1 MISMIKKFLNLA
13 GERKKRLYLAWLFQ
27 ALTSICEGAIYF
39 TLFLAIRDIL
49 SGSFTKENL
58 LRYSFTFLA
67 YTVLHFIFYY
77 LTIAK
82 QRPVSYAM
90 MRDERL
96 SIAAKIKLFPLH
108 YFTKDKISQLTS
120 LFTTDLSFVEMNI
133 MEIIAGF
140 VSSMAMTIIFA
151 LMLLIVDWRMALL
164 LLVGIIPGYIIYQQF
179 QKSMVQ
185 LGEQKKNAQVQ
196 MIDSTLEYV
205 QGMETIKAYRLEQSG
220 RLVEKQVD
228 GYCVASDRYESALTN
243 WNMGYKICL
252 NLGLFLSLGI
262 GTTMIY
268 SGSLAPA
275 TYLFFAIMGII
286 FYRPLEALMGSF
298 AMMNLA
304 NASLDNISEIHNL
317 PAEME
322 KQGATQF
329 TDTQADI
336 RFENVSFS
344 YDGKR
349 EAINHVSF
357 SAKPGTITALVGPSG
372 SGKSTLLNLIPGF
385 LTPKNGQILLNGKN
399 TKILRHS
406 DLVHHVSIVFQ
417 EVYLFQD
424 TMMNNIRMGNQTA
437 TDEQVIEAAKKAHC
451 HEFIEKLPQGY
462 QTVISEGGASLSGGE
477 RQRVAIARAILKDSP
492 IILLDE
498 ALSSLD
504 AENAVAIQKGIE
516 EMIKGKTVFL
526 VSHTLSYIQNADQIL
541 VLSDGILQGCGK
553 HNELLQTVPLYQTM
567 WEKEKSIKNWKL
579 A

>member
-1 MISMIKKFLNLA
+1 MIKIILKFLNLA
-13 GERKKRLYLAWLFQ
+13 DGRKKHIYLAWFFQ
-27 ALTSICEGAIYF
+27 MLTSICEGAIYF
-39 TLFLAIRDIL
+39 TLFLGLKDIL
-49 SGSFTKENL
+49 GNCFTRDNL
-58 LRYSFTFLA
+58 LKYSLIFLG

-82 QRPVSYAM
+82 QRPVSYEI

-96 SIAAKIKLFPLH
+96 SVAEKIKMFPLH

-140 VSSMAMTIIFA
+140 VSSMIMTVVFA
-151 LMLLIVDWRMALL
+151 LMLIVVDWRMALL
-164 LLVGIIPGYIIYQQF
+164 LLVGVIPGFILYQKF
-179 QKSMVQ
+179 QKNMVQ
-185 LGEQKKNAQVQ
+185 CGEQKKVAQVA

-205 QGMETIKAYRLEQSG
+205 QGIETIKAYKLGDSRE
-220 RLVEKQVD
+220 LVEQQVD
-228 GYCVASDRYESALTN
+228 QYCVSSNSYESTLTN
-243 WNMGYKICL
+243 WNTAYKICL
-252 NLGLFLSLGI
+252 NIGLFLSLGVGI
-262 GTTMIY
+262 TMVNT
-268 SGSLAPA
+268 GSLAPA

-286 FYRPLEALMGSF
+286 FYRPLETLMGSF

-317 PAEME
+317 VLESENWGSTP
-322 KQGATQF
+322 F
-329 TDTQADI
+329 IDTQANVQ
-336 RFENVSFS
+336 FEDVSFS

-349 EAINHVSF
+349 EAVKHINF

-372 SGKSTLLNLIPGF
+372 SGKSTLLNLISGF
-385 LTPKNGQILLNGKN
+385 LTPKSGKILLNGKN
-399 TKILRHS
+399 SGTLKHS
-406 DLVHHVSIVFQ
+406 DLVYHVSIVFQ

-424 TMMNNIRMGNQTA
+424 TMMNNIRMGNQNA
-437 TDEQVIEAAKKAHC
+437 TDEQVIDAARKAHC

-462 QTVISEGGASLSGGE
+462 QTIISEGGASLSGGE
-477 RQRVAIARAILKDSP
+477 RQRVAIARAILKDAP

-498 ALSSLD
+498 ALSNLD

-541 VLSDGILQGCGK
+541 VLSNGILQGCGK
-553 HNELLQTVPLYQTM
+553 HNEMLKTVPVYETM
-567 WEKEKSIKNWKL
+567 WKKEKCVKNWKL